1 MADAVRLSGAIG
13 QLVAGALRAAK
24 LSEVSYGTVTSEN
37 PLEIMT
43 DQKVRLFS
51 SQLTLSRNVTD
62 YEADIE
68 LSAQTEPE
76 SGGSGD
82 EAFSSHRHQVRG
94 KKKIKVL
101 NALKTGDR
109 VVLVRLQSSQERI
122 VLDRIAPKEN
132 LNGEWML

>member
-1 MADAVRLSGAIG
+1 MADAVSLSGAVG
-13 QLVAGALRAAK
+13 KLVSGAIRSAK

-51 SQLTLSRNVTD
+51 SQLTLTRNVTD
-62 YEADIE
+62 YEVDIE

-82 EAFSSHRHQVRG
+82 EAFSSHRHKVRG
-94 KKKIKVL
+94 RKKIKVF

-109 VVLVRLQSSQERI
+109 VVLVRIQSSQERI
-122 VLDRIAPKEN
+122 VLDRIAPATKIE
-132 LNGEWML
+132 GEWM